1 MLYHFPR
8 LLSFPFC
15 LNLSLFKAFQLYFQW
30 EDGGGPEKDQNLL
43 LELVL
48 HNLTLGNSS
57 LLSSSL
63 LLSVTSAGLV
73 SAFLSSF
80 SSFSPSL
87 LLDFWLPTEPSSD
100 AFLFLS
106 CQYSLPPLLCTL
118 LLGTPYFLAISTWDF
133 LLMTQSLTAI
143 RSNADCSPT
152 LLIVL
157 CNFFSALSPCTFGS
171 YSSCT
176 VLGSSVTYHCLYIE
190 DTFSS
195 VVTLTMGNIGI
206 PAR

>member
-1 MLYHFPR
+1 M
-8 LLSFPFC
+8 
-15 LNLSLFKAFQLYFQW
+15 FKAFQLYLQW

-48 HNLTLGNSS
+48 YSLTLGNSS

-63 LLSVTSAGLV
+63 LLSATGAGLV
-73 SAFLSSF
+73 FAFLSSF

-106 CQYSLPPLLCTL
+106 CQYCLPPFLCSFFPDMAHCTL
-118 LLGTPYFLAISTWDF
+118 LLGIPYFLAISAWNF

-143 RSNADCSPT
+143 KSNADCSPT
-152 LLIVL
+152 LLIAL
-157 CNFFSALSPCTFGS
+157 CNFSAFSPCTFGS

-176 VLGSSVTYHCLYIE
+176 VLGSSVTHCYPYID

-195 VVTLTMGNIGI
+195 VVTLTIGNIGI
-206 PAR
+206 PTR